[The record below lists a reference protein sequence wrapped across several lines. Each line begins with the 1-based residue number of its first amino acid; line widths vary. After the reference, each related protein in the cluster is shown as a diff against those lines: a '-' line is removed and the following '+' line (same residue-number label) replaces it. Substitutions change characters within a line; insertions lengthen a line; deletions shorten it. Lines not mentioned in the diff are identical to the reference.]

1 MSLQVRGP
9 RTSFN
14 PPTRSLAYETP
25 LIGVLVVDPLDAISN
40 AMKRGER
47 MTEAIA
53 ERAEQMTETWS
64 AQPQEGRQ

>member
-40 AMKRGER
+40 AMKR
-47 MTEAIA
+47 A
-53 ERAEQMTETWS
+53 ERVAEAVAECAEQMTETRS
-64 AQPQEGRQ
+64 TQRRDGRQ